1 MIDDRTKAGRYCDIG
16 ELRRER
22 IARSGSMGRELRALY
37 RSAVQEPIPMEFIRL
52 LNQLEA
58 GDEN

>member
-1 MIDDRTKAGRYCDIG
+1 MIDDRIKAGRHGD

-22 IARSGSMGRELRALY
+22 LARSGNIGRELRALY
-37 RSAVQEPIPMEFIRL
+37 RSAAQEPVPMEFIRL

>member
-1 MIDDRTKAGRYCDIG
+1 MIYDRTKAGRRGD

-37 RSAVQEPIPMEFIRL
+37 RSAVQEPVPMEFIRL

-58 GDEN
+58 GDES